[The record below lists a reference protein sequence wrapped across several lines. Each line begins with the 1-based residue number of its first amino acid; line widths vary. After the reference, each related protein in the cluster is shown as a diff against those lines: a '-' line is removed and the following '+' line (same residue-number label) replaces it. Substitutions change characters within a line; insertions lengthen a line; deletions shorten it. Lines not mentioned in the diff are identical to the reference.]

1 MQYCFLMLVGGISS
15 SILGCVVMIL
25 TSGLILGSWIKR
37 WSVGQ
42 TAITRSVLITVKEL
56 QQLYRIMG
64 IIVVE

>member
-1 MQYCFLMLVGGISS
+1 VQYCFLMLVGGISS